1 MLNGHVDVVPEGDLG
16 AWTGRD
22 AFSGSI
28 VDGALHGRGA
38 CDMKAGVVAARWAV
52 RALRAS
58 RVPLRGDVLVATV
71 EGEEDGGLGTFGL
84 LARGWTADACVVPEP
99 TNLDLVPAC
108 ADRKSTRLNS
118 SH

>member
-1 MLNGHVDVVPEGDLG
+1 
-16 AWTGRD
+16 
-22 AFSGSI
+22 
-28 VDGALHGRGA
+28 
-38 CDMKAGVVAARWAV
+38 MKAGVVAARWAV

-108 ADRKSTRLNS
+108 AGALTFRLRNPGLATHASRRPGGVKSGRAPCRERVWPYV
-118 SH
+118 

>member
-38 CDMKAGVVAARWAV
+38 CDMTAGVVAARWAV

-58 RVPLRGDVLVATV
+58 RVPLRGAVLVAPA
-71 EGEEDGGLGTFGL
+71 EGAEDGGLGTVGPPAGRQRVVQGKRGSVRVDPGGL
-84 LARGWTADACVVPEP
+84 R
-99 TNLDLVPAC
+99 NIQ
-108 ADRKSTRLNS
+108 K
-118 SH
+118 

>member
-1 MLNGHVDVVPEGDLG
+1 
-16 AWTGRD
+16 
-22 AFSGSI
+22 
-28 VDGALHGRGA
+28 
-38 CDMKAGVVAARWAV
+38 MKAGVVAARWAV

-99 TNLDLVPAC
+99 THLDLVPAC
-108 ADRKSTRLNS
+108 AGALPVPLRIPGLATHASRRTARV
-118 SH
+118 SHLETPRPIWCAPPPLRHRR

>member
-1 MLNGHVDVVPEGDLG
+1 
-16 AWTGRD
+16 
-22 AFSGSI
+22 
-28 VDGALHGRGA
+28 
-38 CDMKAGVVAARWAV
+38 MKAGVVAARWAV

-108 ADRKSTRLNS
+108 AGALTSRLRIPGLATHASRRTAGASAIQRRRAPVGSTGPHGILARE
-118 SH
+118 